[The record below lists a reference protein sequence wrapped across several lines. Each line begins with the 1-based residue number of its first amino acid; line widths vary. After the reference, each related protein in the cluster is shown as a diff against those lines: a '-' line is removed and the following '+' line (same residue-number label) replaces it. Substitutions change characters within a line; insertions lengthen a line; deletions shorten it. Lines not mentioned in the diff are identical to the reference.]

1 MKYVF
6 SGMSF
11 LVRGECGIGS
21 RSSHSVNRTEAHV
34 TIFRVAQ
41 RVGKNAADLP
51 IYTDFHPLWS
61 VRGGVFVDLLCEL
74 IDLPLGGFEGSFP
87 FRLHNKGPLHP
98 QPLPTLPSISPF
110 HNPHSGMGSAH

>member
-51 IYTDFHPLWS
+51 IY
-61 VRGGVFVDLLCEL
+61 G
-74 IDLPLGGFEGSFP
+74 
-87 FRLHNKGPLHP
+87 
-98 QPLPTLPSISPF
+98 LPSTLECTGGCF
-110 HNPHSGMGSAH
+110 C